1 MKKVLAG
8 GEFATGV
15 TERNYNQQ
23 IKSYCMK
30 KLLKSVLIWYTP
42 EEMFRLVT
50 DVDQYVHFLP
60 WCNHSKVLQ
69 FNDQGMDAEV
79 GIGVAGVSQVFV
91 THNTHILNHEIRM
104 KLVQGPFSNL
114 DGTWTFDPVGDNSQR
129 ACKVTLS
136 LEYGFSSA
144 TLAAVV
150 GPVFDKIAASLVDAF
165 VKRAEQVYG
174 AESV

>member
-1 MKKVLAG
+1 MCLRG
-8 GEFATGV
+8 LNLQQGSL
-15 TERNYNQQ
+15 RNYNQQ
-23 IKSYCMK
+23 NKSYCMK

-69 FNDQGMDAEV
+69 FNDEGMDAEV

>member
-1 MKKVLAG
+1 M
-8 GEFATGV
+8 TQ
-15 TERNYNQQ
+15 RNYNLRVW
-23 IKSYCMK
+23 SYCMK
-30 KLLKSVLIWYTP
+30 KLLKSVLIWYSP

-50 DVDQYVHFLP
+50 DVDQYKNFLP
-60 WCNHSKVLQ
+60 WCHQSKVLQ
-69 FNDQGMDAEV
+69 SSGLEMDAEV
-79 GIGVAGVSQVFV
+79 GIGMAGLNQVFV
-91 THNTHILNHEIRM
+91 THNTHIENREVHM
-104 KLVQGPFSNL
+104 KLIKGPFSNL
-114 DGTWTFDPVGDNSQR
+114 DGTWTFEPVGDNSQR

-174 AESV
+174 ADVA

>member
-1 MKKVLAG
+1 
-8 GEFATGV
+8 
-15 TERNYNQQ
+15 
-23 IKSYCMK
+23 MK

-165 VKRAEQVYG
+165 VKRAEQVYK
-174 AESV
+174 A

>member
-1 MKKVLAG
+1 MSQ
-8 GEFATGV
+8 
-15 TERNYNQQ
+15 RNYNLQ
-23 IKSYCMK
+23 IWSYCMK
-30 KLLKSVLIWYTP
+30 KLLKSVLIWYSP

-50 DVDQYVHFLP
+50 DVDQYKNFLP
-60 WCNHSKVLQ
+60 WCHQSKVLQ
-69 FNDQGMDAEV
+69 SSGLEMDAEV
-79 GIGVAGVSQVFV
+79 DIGMAGLNQVFV
-91 THNTHILNHEIRM
+91 THNTHIENREVHM
-104 KLVQGPFSNL
+104 KLIKGPFSNL
-114 DGTWTFDPVGDNSQR
+114 DGTWTFEPVGDNSQR

-174 AESV
+174 ADAA

>member
-1 MKKVLAG
+1 MRVLNLQQG
-8 GEFATGV
+8 SL
-15 TERNYNQQ
+15 RNYNQQ
-23 IKSYCMK
+23 NKSYCMK

-60 WCNHSKVLQ
+60 WCNHSKVLHS
-69 FNDQGMDAEV
+69 NDKEMDAEV

-91 THNTHILNHEIRM
+91 THNTHILNHEVRM
-104 KLVQGPFSNL
+104 KLIQGPFSKL

-150 GPVFDKIAASLVDAF
+150 GPVFDKIAASMVDAF

-174 AESV
+174 TESV

>member
-1 MKKVLAG
+1 LR
-8 GEFATGV
+8 GENLQQGSL
-15 TERNYNQQ
+15 RNYNQQ
-23 IKSYCMK
+23 NKSYCMK

-69 FNDQGMDAEV
+69 FNDEGMDAEV

>member
-1 MKKVLAG
+1 
-8 GEFATGV
+8 
-15 TERNYNQQ
+15 
-23 IKSYCMK
+23 MK

-42 EEMFRLVT
+42 EQMYRLVT
-50 DVDQYVHFLP
+50 DVDQYMHFLP

-69 FNDQGMDAEV
+69 FNAHEMDAEV
-79 GIGVAGVSQVFV
+79 GIGLAGMSQVFV
-91 THNTHILNHEIRM
+91 THNTHIENHEVRM
-104 KLVQGPFSNL
+104 KLVKGPFSNL
-114 DGTWTFDPVGDNSQR
+114 DGTWTFDPVGDNTQK

-174 AESV
+174 DQSA

>member
-1 MKKVLAG
+1 
-8 GEFATGV
+8 
-15 TERNYNQQ
+15 
-23 IKSYCMK
+23 MK

-69 FNDQGMDAEV
+69 FNEQGMDAEV
-79 GIGVAGVSQVFV
+79 GIGVAGVSQIFV
-91 THNTHILNHEIRM
+91 THNTHILNYEIHM

-114 DGTWTFDPVGDNSQR
+114 DGKWTFDPVGDNSQR

-144 TLAAVV
+144 ALAAVV

-174 AESV
+174 TESA

>member
-1 MKKVLAG
+1 
-8 GEFATGV
+8 
-15 TERNYNQQ
+15 
-23 IKSYCMK
+23 MK

-79 GIGVAGVSQVFV
+79 GIGVAGVSQIFV
-91 THNTHILNHEIRM
+91 THNTHILNHQIQM

-114 DGTWTFDPVGDNSQR
+114 DGTWTFDPVGNNSQR

-174 AESV
+174 TESA

>member
-1 MKKVLAG
+1 M
-8 GEFATGV
+8 TQ
-15 TERNYNQQ
+15 RNYNLQ
-23 IKSYCMK
+23 IWSYCMK
-30 KLLKSVLIWYTP
+30 KLLKSVLIWYSP

-50 DVDQYVHFLP
+50 DVDEYKNFLP
-60 WCNHSKVLQ
+60 WCHQSKVLQ
-69 FNDQGMDAEV
+69 SSGLEMDAEV
-79 GIGVAGVSQVFV
+79 GIGMAGLNQVFV
-91 THNTHILNHEIRM
+91 THNTHIENREVHM
-104 KLVQGPFSNL
+104 KLIKGPFSNL
-114 DGTWTFDPVGDNSQR
+114 DGTWTFEPVGDNSQR

-174 AESV
+174 EDAA

>member
-1 MKKVLAG
+1 M
-8 GEFATGV
+8 TQ
-15 TERNYNQQ
+15 RNYNLQ
-23 IKSYCMK
+23 IWSYCMK
-30 KLLKSVLIWYTP
+30 KLLKSVLIWYSP

-50 DVDQYVHFLP
+50 DVDQYKNFLP
-60 WCNHSKVLQ
+60 WCHQSKVLQ
-69 FNDQGMDAEV
+69 SSGLEMDAEV
-79 GIGVAGVSQVFV
+79 GIGMAGLNQVFV
-91 THNTHILNHEIRM
+91 THNTHIENREVHM
-104 KLVQGPFSNL
+104 KLIKGPFSNL
-114 DGTWTFDPVGDNSQR
+114 DGTWTFEPVGDNSQR

-174 AESV
+174 EDAA

>member
-1 MKKVLAG
+1 MRGSLQQG
-8 GEFATGV
+8 SL
-15 TERNYNQQ
+15 RNYNQQ
-23 IKSYCMK
+23 NKSYCMK

-69 FNDQGMDAEV
+69 FNDEGMDAEV

>member
-1 MKKVLAG
+1 
-8 GEFATGV
+8 
-15 TERNYNQQ
+15 
-23 IKSYCMK
+23 
-30 KLLKSVLIWYTP
+30 
-42 EEMFRLVT
+42 
-50 DVDQYVHFLP
+50 
-60 WCNHSKVLQ
+60 
-69 FNDQGMDAEV
+69 MDAEV

-91 THNTHILNHEIRM
+91 THNTHILNHEVQM

-150 GPVFDKIAASLVDAF
+150 GPVFDKIAASMVDAF

>member
-1 MKKVLAG
+1 
-8 GEFATGV
+8 
-15 TERNYNQQ
+15 
-23 IKSYCMK
+23 MK

-42 EEMFRLVT
+42 EEMYRLVT
-50 DVDQYVHFLP
+50 DVDQYVQFLP
-60 WCNHSKVLQ
+60 WCSHSKVLK
-69 FNDQGMDAEV
+69 F
-79 GIGVAGVSQVFV
+79 SQVFV
-91 THNTHILNHEIRM
+91 THNTHVENHEVQM
-104 KLVQGPFSNL
+104 KLVKGPFSKL

-136 LEYGFSSA
+136 LEYGFASA

-174 AESV
+174 SNNA

>member
-1 MKKVLAG
+1 
-8 GEFATGV
+8 
-15 TERNYNQQ
+15 
-23 IKSYCMK
+23 MK

-42 EEMFRLVT
+42 EEMYRLVT
-50 DVDQYVHFLP
+50 DVDQYVQFLP
-60 WCNHSKVLQ
+60 WCSHSKVLK
-69 FNDQGMDAEV
+69 FTEHEMDAEV
-79 GIGVAGVSQVFV
+79 GIGLV
-91 THNTHILNHEIRM
+91 THNTHVENHEVQM
-104 KLVQGPFSNL
+104 KLVKGPFSKL

-136 LEYGFSSA
+136 LEYGFASA

-174 AESV
+174 SDSA

>member
-1 MKKVLAG
+1 
-8 GEFATGV
+8 
-15 TERNYNQQ
+15 
-23 IKSYCMK
+23 MK

-60 WCNHSKVLQ
+60 WCN
-69 FNDQGMDAEV
+69 QGMDAEV
-79 GIGVAGVSQVFV
+79 GIGVAGVSQIFV
-91 THNTHILNHEIRM
+91 THNTHILNHQIHM

-150 GPVFDKIAASLVDAF
+150 GPVFDKIAASMVDAF

>member
-1 MKKVLAG
+1 MSQ
-8 GEFATGV
+8 
-15 TERNYNQQ
+15 RNYNLQ
-23 IKSYCMK
+23 IWSYCMK
-30 KLLKSVLIWYTP
+30 KLLKSVLIWYSP

-50 DVDQYVHFLP
+50 DVDQYKNFLP
-60 WCNHSKVLQ
+60 WCHQSKVLQ
-69 FNDQGMDAEV
+69 STGLEMDAEV
-79 GIGVAGVSQVFV
+79 GIGMAGLNQVFV
-91 THNTHILNHEIRM
+91 THNTHIENREVHM
-104 KLVQGPFSNL
+104 KLIKGPFSNL
-114 DGTWTFDPVGDNSQR
+114 DGTWTFEPVGDNSQR

-174 AESV
+174 ADAA

>member
-1 MKKVLAG
+1 
-8 GEFATGV
+8 
-15 TERNYNQQ
+15 
-23 IKSYCMK
+23 MK

-69 FNDQGMDAEV
+69 FNEQGMDAEV
-79 GIGVAGVSQVFV
+79 GIGVAGVSQIFV
-91 THNTHILNHEIRM
+91 THNTHILNHEIHM
-104 KLVQGPFSNL
+104 NLVQGPFSNL
-114 DGTWTFDPVGDNSQR
+114 DGKWTFDPVGDNSQR

-144 TLAAVV
+144 ALAAVV

-174 AESV
+174 TESA